1 MVVLHRVEQAAV
13 DIVAT
18 RHSRCEAAVN
28 NLLYDLAL
36 SSLQGAP
43 IVRKLP
49 STSNPHGSDLA
60 ALPRKA
66 LGAAVAAVAGAG
78 AVASTPAEAATFTV
92 TNLADAGTGSLR
104 QAIDDANGAAGAD
117 NIVFQ
122 AGLSGTITLAT
133 GQLSITDSV
142 TITGPGAA
150 NLSVS
155 GNNASRVFY
164 LYNGTAEIA
173 VTLSG
178 MTVRGGAATIGAGI
192 INFDEDLTLDG
203 MTITGNAA
211 SGDGGGLWA
220 DGFVMDL
227 TIQNSTI
234 SGNTAGDDGGGVY
247 VEDTGGAVTI
257 SNTVVSGNTATGN
270 GGGIYLYDPDDDVT
284 ISGSSISGNTSSAAG
299 GGVYL
304 YSFDGTA
311 QLRVNTSTVSGNSA
325 AAGGGLFLYGMD
337 TGFQMENTTVSG
349 NQASAGDGG
358 GVYVYDSYTGLR
370 GAAAVAVRHSTI
382 AANTAT
388 GTAGG
393 VFIGSGNGSLVHTV
407 AGDNSAPSNA
417 DLGGGGSFVVANSL
431 IEAPG
436 TATITN
442 NGGNLLNQDPQL
454 GALAN
459 NGGPTQTH
467 LPALASPA
475 VNAGD
480 AAFAPPPSTDQRG
493 NPRVSGGR
501 IDIGAVER
509 GVSSVEFAQATA
521 SVAEEAGSVNLLVNR
536 SAGDGAVSVNFAT
549 TAGSATAGSDYTTT
563 NGTLNWAAG
572 DLAAKTVTV
581 PILNDAAPEATETF
595 TVALSNPTGAT
606 LGATT
611 VSTVSITDT
620 DVATGSVGFATVSA
634 TVDEAAGTVVVQ
646 VSRTGGSGGAAT
658 VSFTTN
664 PGTAL
669 AGSDY
674 TTTTG
679 TLNWADGDAAP
690 KSITVPILND
700 AVPEPT
706 ENFTLTLSNATGATL
721 GANTVATI
729 SITDTDMP
737 PGSVGLATTTASV
750 DEAAGTLLV
759 QVNRIGGSGG
769 AATVNFSTS
778 PGTAL
783 AGSDYTTT
791 TGTLN
796 WADGDGTPKSI
807 TIPILDNALPEP
819 SETFTVNL
827 SNATGATLGANVTS
841 TVTITDTDVAIQ
853 LPATSTAGKLALAM
867 GIALLG
873 WLGMRRRQ
881 LLQIMLPALFGLL
894 MLGVA
899 PDSHA
904 ATARGKAQQIAG
916 LFADSSTAGA
926 QTKVTLAD
934 GRSVA
939 VDSSRLE
946 VRDTRRRAAVAIT
959 GLAAI
964 PAGTPVTLKTRRNA
978 DGSIRKVVLR
988 LHDTLTVAQREAA
1001 QAK

>member
-1 MVVLHRVEQAAV
+1 MRKPPSRPNTHGNEL
-13 DIVAT
+13 AT
-18 RHSRCEAAVN
+18 
-28 NLLYDLAL
+28 
-36 SSLQGAP
+36 
-43 IVRKLP
+43 LP
-49 STSNPHGSDLA
+49 G
-60 ALPRKA
+60 KA
-66 LGAAVAAVAGAG
+66 LGAAVAAIAGAG
-78 AVASTPAEAATFTV
+78 AMTSTPAEAASFTV
-92 TNLADAGTGSLR
+92 TNLADAGPGSLR

-117 NIVFQ
+117 DIVFQ

-164 LYNGTAEIA
+164 LYSGSAEID

-178 MTVRGGAATIGAGI
+178 MTVRGGAATIGAGV
-192 INFDEDLTLDG
+192 INFDENLTLDG
-203 MTITGNAA
+203 MVITGNAA
-211 SGDGGGLWA
+211 AGDGGGLWA
-220 DGFVMDL
+220 DGFAMDL
-227 TIQNSTI
+227 TIRNSTI
-234 SGNTAGDDGGGVY
+234 SGNTSADDGGGIY
-247 VEDTGGAVTI
+247 VEDTGGVLTL
-257 SNTVVSGNTATGN
+257 SNTVVSGNTAAGN
-270 GGGIYLYDPDDDVT
+270 GGGVYLYDPDSDVN
-284 ISGSSISGNTSSAAG
+284 ISGSSISGNTSSGAG
-299 GGVYL
+299 GGIYL
-304 YSFDGTA
+304 YSFDNG
-311 QLRVNTSTVSGNSA
+311 QLQVNSSTVSGNSA
-325 AAGGGLFLYGMD
+325 ATGGGMFLYGVD
-337 TGFQMENTTVSG
+337 TGFQMENATVSG
-349 NQASAGDGG
+349 NQATAGDGG
-358 GVYVYDSYTGLR
+358 GVYVYESYSGLR
-370 GAAAVAVRHSTI
+370 GGTAVTVRHSTI

-388 GTAGG
+388 GNAGG
-393 VFIGSGNGSLVHTV
+393 MFIGSGDGTLVHTM

-417 DLGGGGSFVVANSL
+417 DLGGSGGFLVANSL

-436 TATITN
+436 TATITD
-442 NGGNLLNQDPQL
+442 NGGNLLNQDAQL
-454 GALAN
+454 AALAN
-459 NGGPTQTH
+459 NGGTTQTH
-467 LPALASPA
+467 LPAAASPA

-480 AAFAPPPSTDQRG
+480 AAFAPPPATDQRG
-493 NPRVSGGR
+493 SPRVSGGR

-509 GVSSVEFAQATA
+509 GISSVEFAQAAT
-521 SVAEEAGSVNLLVNR
+521 SVAEEAGTVNLLVNR

-549 TAGSATAGSDYTTT
+549 TAGSATAGSDFTTT

-581 PILNDAAPEATETF
+581 PILNDAAPEPTESF
-595 TVALSNPTGAT
+595 TVALSTPTGAT
-606 LGATT
+606 LGATS
-611 VSTVSITDT
+611 VATVSITDT
-620 DVATGSVGFATVSA
+620 DVATGSVGFAVLTAS
-634 TVDEAAGTVVVQ
+634 VDEAAGTIVVQ
-646 VSRTGGSGGAAT
+646 VNRTGGSGGAAT
-658 VSFTTN
+658 VNFTTN

-674 TTTTG
+674 TTTAG
-679 TLNWADGDAAP
+679 TLNWADGDATP

-706 ENFTLTLSNATGATL
+706 ENFTLSLSNATGATL

-729 SITDTDMP
+729 SITDTDVP
-737 PGSVGLATTTASV
+737 PGSVGLAATTAMV
-750 DEAAGTLLV
+750 DEAAGTLVL
-759 QVNRIGGSGG
+759 QVNRTGGNGG
-769 AATVNFSTS
+769 AAAVSFSTS

-796 WADGDGTPKSI
+796 WVDGDGTPKSI

-827 SNATGATLGANVTS
+827 SNATGATLGANVSS

-881 LLQIMLPALFGLL
+881 LLQIMLPAVLGLL
-894 MLGVA
+894 LLGSA

-904 ATARGKAQQIAG
+904 ATTRGKAQQIAG

-926 QTKVTLAD
+926 QTQVTLAD

-939 VDSSRLE
+939 VDSSKLE
-946 VRDTRRRAAVAIT
+946 VRDTRRRAKVAIT
-959 GLAAI
+959 ALRAI
-964 PAGTPVTLKTRRNA
+964 PAGTPVTLKTRFNA
-978 DGSIRKVVLR
+978 DGSVRKVVVR
-988 LHDTLTVAQREAA
+988 LHDKLAIAQREAA